1 MNFFTLLLAIGL
13 GFVFILYSKW
23 ITDNTMR
30 FDWAESFL
38 GPTGTYTV
46 WKLIGVGTIVGGFYF
61 YLNY

>member
-1 MNFFTLLLAIGL
+1 VNFFTLLLVIGL

-30 FDWAESFL
+30 FDWAEKNI

-46 WKLIGVGTIVGGFYF
+46 WKLIGVGTIIGGFYF

>member
-1 MNFFTLLLAIGL
+1 MNFFTLLLVVGL

-38 GPTGTYTV
+38 GATGTYTV
-46 WKLIGVGTIVGGFYF
+46 WKLLGVATIIGGFYF